1 MQLLCVLVLARTEG
15 RARASGPIA
24 TTDGRMTVGSRT
36 DPAVAV
42 AWLPTASRPLGAEEI
57 FTRPATC
64 PRRLVGA
71 SKHTPLIFI
80 RTHKT
85 GSSTLQ
91 SIIHGLET
99 PNHTLIKAGAHLKL
113 VPNSGWQS
121 KYACNQAE
129 FGCPCEFPPRH
140 AIHKSEFARYDIFSR
155 HVTYGKPQLLHS
167 LMRRPPLVVTV
178 IRNSVS
184 HLLSTLLYYDRSAY
198 TPAKLRNDALRL
210 ARMRNINATFQGCL
224 YLNGQAHDL
233 GWYAQQDPPGS
244 TAHDTDDKAIDVWL
258 DSIESKLDLVILT
271 EAFDCGIVVL
281 FHLLKR
287 CGWHWL
293 EPRNFLGYKSINHNS
308 AILPSSL
315 VQPGT
320 EELSIEAPFL
330 RVDAALYERFS
341 ARFWRHS
348 WQPSY
353 EIDLKQMSSGTSA

>member
-1 MQLLCVLVLARTEG
+1 MCGACQTCESTIPKFQKSPLQFLRLYPCCLQQLRPRSVAATLQHEINSCCNYRLNTRFDAAPLRPGAGAHGGEGTCV
-15 RARASGPIA
+15 GPDTALA

-36 DPAVAV
+36 DPAVPV
-42 AWLPTASRPLGAEEI
+42 AWLPTANRAPGAEEI

-64 PRRLVGA
+64 PRLVGE
-71 SKHTPLIFI
+71 SKHTSLIFI

-233 GWYAQQDPPGS
+233 GWYFTLSKIRQDRQHTTRTTRRSTCGS
-244 TAHDTDDKAIDVWL
+244 TQ
-258 DSIESKLDLVILT
+258 SS
-271 EAFDCGIVVL
+271 
-281 FHLLKR
+281 
-287 CGWHWL
+287 
-293 EPRNFLGYKSINHNS
+293 
-308 AILPSSL
+308 PS
-315 VQPGT
+315 
-320 EELSIEAPFL
+320 
-330 RVDAALYERFS
+330 
-341 ARFWRHS
+341 
-348 WQPSY
+348 
-353 EIDLKQMSSGTSA
+353 